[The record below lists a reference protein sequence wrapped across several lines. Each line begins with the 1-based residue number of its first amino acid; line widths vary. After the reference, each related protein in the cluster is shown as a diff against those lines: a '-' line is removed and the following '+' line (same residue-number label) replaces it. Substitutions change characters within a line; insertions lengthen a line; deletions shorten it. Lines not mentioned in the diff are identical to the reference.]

1 MKTFLSRYC
10 QFLGQPESQQG
21 AVATYSIA
29 AVVFSAVI
37 VFIMQGFYLE
47 NQKEY
52 QTQAALTDWLTQ
64 NTVRLS
70 RAAHWQQA
78 YNSGKKEPIKRDN
91 RTLVMLLSETAA
103 SKNLI
108 VSRLEHRQAKV
119 TVNFKNTYFSE
130 LMIWLASL
138 EKTGITVDQANITYI
153 EKNKADATLTFTAN

>member
-1 MKTFLSRYC
+1 MKTFLRRYC

-29 AVVFSAVI
+29 IVVFSLAI
-37 VFIMQGFYLE
+37 VFIMQGFYTGSK
-47 NQKEY
+47 KEY
-52 QTQAALTDWLTQ
+52 QEQALLTDWLMR
-64 NTVRLS
+64 NTAQLS
-70 RAAHWQQA
+70 SAAELQQA
-78 YNSGKKEPIKRDN
+78 ATNEKTGIIKRDN

-138 EKTGITVDQANITYI
+138 EKRGITVDQANITYI